1 VSEIRRNGRDR
12 TTEALDEY
20 LRALGQAARDEVV
33 AEAEAE
39 VCRVWG
45 EELVLVRRVTEAAL
59 ASAGTACQ
67 AAMTRVREY
76 QETGDL
82 DALLHAQQQ
91 LERARNQERRSTDAA
106 RVLFGSIGEE
116 QELLAIAAEERE
128 TVALANRIWIS
139 SASRAVYAAGA
150 SEGSGADG
158 E

>member
-1 VSEIRRNGRDR
+1 MSEIKRNGRDR

-45 EELVLVRRVTEAAL
+45 EELAHVRRVTEAAL

-67 AAMTRVREY
+67 AAITRVREH
-76 QETGDL
+76 QQTGDL
-82 DALLHAQQQ
+82 EALLYAQQQ
-91 LERARNQERRSTDAA
+91 FERARSQEQRSSEAA

-150 SEGSGADG
+150 SEDSDADG